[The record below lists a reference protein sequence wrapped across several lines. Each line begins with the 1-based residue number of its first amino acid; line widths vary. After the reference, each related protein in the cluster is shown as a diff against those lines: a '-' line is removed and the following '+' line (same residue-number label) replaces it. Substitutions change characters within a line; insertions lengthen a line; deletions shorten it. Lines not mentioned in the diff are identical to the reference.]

1 MARRTI
7 YRMKQ
12 DANGKKHYYIY
23 AERQWVEVEK
33 DVYLLYACE
42 DRKNRRRI
50 KKEQEMGIEF
60 ISYEKLMDDYNSDD
74 SVTAFIPAPLLSRS
88 TEDDY
93 FGRDELSDD
102 AEFLAW
108 FEKKKETFPIDKKIL
123 LKVLAESNYSG
134 LALAERMR
142 VPTSSMYYYLRGEF
156 ESLVQQYYREVG
168 R

>member
-12 DANGKKHYYIY
+12 DASGKKHYYIY

-33 DVYLLYACE
+33 DVYLLYASE

-60 ISYEKLMDDYNSDD
+60 ISYDKLMDDYNSDD

-88 TEDDY
+88 TEEDY
-93 FGRDELSDD
+93 FSKDELSDD
-102 AEFLAW
+102 AEFLEW
-108 FEKKKETFPIDKKIL
+108 FEKKKETVPIDKKIL
-123 LKVLAESNYSG
+123 LKVLSECDYSG
-134 LALAERMR
+134 RELARRME
-142 VPTSSMYYYLRGEF
+142 VSHSSMAYYLKAEF
-156 ESLVQQYYREVG
+156 EALVQQYYREVG